1 MYIIR
6 MESHI
11 YNVCLNGVGTTIV
24 IGAGLEKYNNNS
36 VGLLDHII
44 KKVFEAVKMSS
55 EGRGDVHIYLG
66 GIEFMKFTGSF
77 VRKVSRGLKKA
88 LIDTL
93 GECIIYDLSLSG
105 RRVWKCVKYFVDD
118 ETKSRIRLKKTE
130 DIKDEQSV

>member
-1 MYIIR
+1 
-6 MESHI
+6 
-11 YNVCLNGVGTTIV
+11 
-24 IGAGLEKYNNNS
+24 
-36 VGLLDHII
+36 
-44 KKVFEAVKMSS
+44 
-55 EGRGDVHIYLG
+55 
-66 GIEFMKFTGSF
+66 MKFTGSF

-118 ETKSRIRLKKTE
+118 ETKSRIRLKRTE